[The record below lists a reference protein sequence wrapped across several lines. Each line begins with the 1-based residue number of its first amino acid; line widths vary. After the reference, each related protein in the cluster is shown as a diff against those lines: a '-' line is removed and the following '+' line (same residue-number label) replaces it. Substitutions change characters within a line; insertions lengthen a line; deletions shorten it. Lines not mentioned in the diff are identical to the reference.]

1 MGHYE
6 DVIRRKDMIQHIAT
20 VHGAQK
26 IRLFGSVI
34 RGEERPES
42 DLDLLVEFE
51 PGRSLIDHIGL
62 IQDLQ
67 DLLNLKIDV
76 VTEKGLNTHI
86 RDQILKEAI
95 PL

>member
-1 MGHYE
+1 MSLYE
-6 DVIRRKDMIQHIAT
+6 DVMNKKDTIKKIAE

-34 RGEERPES
+34 RGEDTPES

-62 IQDLQ
+62 IQDLL
-67 DLLNLKIDV
+67 DRKVDV
-76 VTEKGLNTHI
+76 VTERGLNIYI
-86 RDQILKEAI
+86 RDQITQEAI
-95 PL
+95 FL